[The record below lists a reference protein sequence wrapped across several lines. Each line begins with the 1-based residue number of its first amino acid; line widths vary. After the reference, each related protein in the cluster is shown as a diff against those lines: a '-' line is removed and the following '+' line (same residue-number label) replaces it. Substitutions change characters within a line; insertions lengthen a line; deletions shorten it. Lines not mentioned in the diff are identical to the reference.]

1 MVRLV
6 VLAILLIT
14 VDYRACL
21 LYMLSELIFLSDFT
35 FLLVF
40 IFIYTTM
47 VKSVAFA
54 RFHRA
59 PHVSS
64 ARKEICLVTWNWNCA
79 WSLSP
84 LRIHARV
91 AFSASLAK
99 RPHVRASV
107 VRPWLFLFSSCAYVC
122 AYANSGHSMHAP
134 VVFVHLA
141 LA

>member
-1 MVRLV
+1 
-6 VLAILLIT
+6 
-14 VDYRACL
+14 
-21 LYMLSELIFLSDFT
+21 
-35 FLLVF
+35 
-40 IFIYTTM
+40 M

-64 ARKEICLVTWNWNCA
+64 ARKRNMFSDVELELDV
-79 WSLSP
+79 
-84 LRIHARV
+84 V
-91 AFSASLAK
+91 AVAVAYAGTASLAK